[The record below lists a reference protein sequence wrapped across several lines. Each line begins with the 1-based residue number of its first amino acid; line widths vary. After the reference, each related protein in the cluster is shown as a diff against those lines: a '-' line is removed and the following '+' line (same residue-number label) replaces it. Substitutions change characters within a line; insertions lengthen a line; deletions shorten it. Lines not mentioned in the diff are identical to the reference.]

1 MNKINK
7 YEFIECIIPQS
18 SSNTRFFFAD
28 QPQLRFVSLNA
39 LECYNI
45 STVPVSILSGNAN
58 IDQTTFLS
66 GFLVLYYDDKEAT
79 NRIPLT
85 LLNPVGSN
93 VAPATTTGTPTYNFP
108 SVFGVKTYNGQQVQ
122 WSKSYVQFTS
132 APNPAAINS
141 VCFGVYYS

>member
-1 MNKINK
+1 MQKINR
-7 YEFIECIIPQS
+7 YEFIECIIPS
-18 SSNTRFFFAD
+18 GASNTRFFFND
-28 QPQLRFVSLNA
+28 QPNLRFVSLNG

-45 STVPVSILSGNAN
+45 ATVPTSILSGNAN
-58 IDQTTFLS
+58 ISQANLLN

-85 LLNPVGSN
+85 LLNPVSSN
-93 VAPATTTGTPTYNFP
+93 VAPATATAATNFP

-122 WSKSYVQFTS
+122 WSKSYVQFVT
-132 APNPAAINS
+132 APNPGAINS